1 MAWLS
6 KWPLTNLLVVS
17 LFKSNQDARTQLDE
31 QLFADGSIA
40 CQSKSPQAR
49 TKDTASTRPHSAGE
63 TMDSAAFS
71 YVIRRAQPAD
81 TEAIARLELDSAA
94 YEGRLEPLNF
104 TPTELAR
111 LWQER
116 IRSLRYEVLVAE
128 AGQTLLGFVGIMAP
142 AGGNG
147 FIQAIYIAPAFY
159 HRGIGTQL
167 LQVCEKIFKLR
178 KCPRVVLYVEPKNHN
193 GQSFYRK
200 AGYVATNQKFR
211 HLTVWVKEF
220 ASSC

>member
-1 MAWLS
+1 
-6 KWPLTNLLVVS
+6 
-17 LFKSNQDARTQLDE
+17 
-31 QLFADGSIA
+31 
-40 CQSKSPQAR
+40 
-49 TKDTASTRPHSAGE
+49 
-63 TMDSAAFS
+63 MDSAAFS
-71 YVIRRAQPAD
+71 YVIRRACPED

-104 TPTELAR
+104 TPSELAR
-111 LWQER
+111 LWRER

-142 AGGNG
+142 LGGNG

-159 HRGIGTQL
+159 HRGIGTRL
-167 LQVCEKIFKLR
+167 LQVCERIFKLR
-178 KCPRVVLYVEPKNHN
+178 QCPRVVLYVEPQNHN
-193 GQSFYRK
+193 GKSFYRK
-200 AGYVATNQKFR
+200 AGYVATKQKFR